1 MTGVLEIAANSL
13 ASALA
18 AGAAG
23 ASRVELCTALEL
35 GGLTPSAGVI
45 ARVRERL
52 SLPLHVLVRPR
63 AGDFVY
69 TDEEHVTMLADIAHC
84 AASGCDGMV
93 VGALTGSG
101 EIDLAR
107 CRELVEAAG
116 ALDTTFHRAIDLCP
130 DMPAALE
137 SVIALGFRR
146 VLTSGGAASS
156 IAGADMLRRLVD
168 QAGDRIVVMP
178 GAGIASDNIGWLVT
192 CTGAREFHASARQA
206 LPTRMRV
213 PVDPALG
220 MNGGESRADVDRIRS
235 LRAALDEAMRD

>member
-1 MTGVLEIAANSL
+1 MNRALEIAANSP

-23 ASRVELCTALEL
+23 ASRVELCAALEL
-35 GGLTPSAGVI
+35 GGLTPSAGVV

-69 TDEEHVTMLADIAHC
+69 TDDEHDTMLADIAHC
-84 AASGCDGMV
+84 AASGCDGVV
-93 VGALTGSG
+93 VGALTASG
-101 EIDLAR
+101 EIDVAR
-107 CRELVEAAG
+107 CSELLEAAG

-137 SVIALGFRR
+137 AVIALGFRR

-156 IAGADMLRRLVD
+156 IAGADVLRQLVD

-178 GAGIASDNIGWLVT
+178 GAGITPDNIAWLAT
-192 CTGAREFHASARQA
+192 RTGAREFHASARQV

-220 MNGGESRADVDRIRS
+220 MDGGESRADAGRIHA
-235 LRAALDEAMRD
+235 LLAALREVAPE